1 MKTLAIDATPIAAI
15 RDQSETNDTSLQLFA
30 CCALV
35 LLSGGACSCRLKG
48 FYELVRLNIA
58 ISRTAASWLADLLQ
72 NVSVASEQSIDTACD
87 TRFR

>member
-1 MKTLAIDATPIAAI
+1 MTLAIDATPIAAI
-15 RDQSETNDTSLQLFA
+15 RDQSETNDTGLQLFA
-30 CCALV
+30 SCALV
-35 LLSGGACSCRLKG
+35 LLSGGACSCQLKG